1 MVNREN
7 LMENSTFCDSKS
19 ITDSKLA
26 EMMYASG
33 IRPSVQRIA
42 ILSYIANA
50 RRHPTADEIY
60 TELAPKFPSLSRT
73 TVYNSLHTLVAAS
86 LVRELEIESGNR
98 HYDLAPQPSHSH
110 FICRKCGRIFDM
122 AIPDGVCSAATP
134 GFCIDSVDVYFKGLC
149 PDCRE

>member
-1 MVNREN
+1 
-7 LMENSTFCDSKS
+7 MEHSTVCDSKFIS
-19 ITDSKLA
+19 DSKLA
-26 EMMYASG
+26 EMMHTSG

-50 RRHPTADEIY
+50 RSHPTADEIY

-73 TVYNSLHTLVAAS
+73 TVYNSLHTLVTAS

-98 HYDLAPQPSHSH
+98 RYDLSPQPSHGH
-110 FICRKCGRIFDM
+110 FICRKCGCIFDM
-122 AIPDGVCSAATP
+122 AIPDGVCAAATP
-134 GFCIDSVDVYFKGLC
+134 GFSIDSVDVYFKGLC